1 MRPALTLWKDRD
13 PAAMR
18 LPGIRCGTLDGLPD
32 DPVDTVGRLAADG
45 VQFVQ
50 VHEPVDLT
58 DPDGASAVA
67 VLLVVRELTSHG
79 IAVDWTLRMADP
91 AQWRA
96 LSHLHPPAGVFRGS
110 TGEENDER
118 VVTAW
123 RGSFHIAKCGYR
135 RGPGFLE
142 IRDHRGGSFRRLV
155 VQAPRSTAFQ
165 GLLDGVPVIASASTE
180 RAMERYL
187 RENLLHRAGRYLWW
201 TPYRLRRWP
210 LSTTI
215 P

>member
-1 MRPALTLWKDRD
+1 MKPELTLWKDRD

-18 LPGIRCGTLDGLPD
+18 LPGIYYGALDGPPD
-32 DPVDTVGRLAADG
+32 NPVDVVAQLASDG
-45 VQFVQ
+45 VQFVR
-50 VHEPVDLT
+50 VPEPVDLT

-67 VLLVVRELTSHG
+67 VLLLVRELTSRG
-79 IAVDWTLRMADP
+79 IAADWTLRMADP

-96 LSHLHPPAGVFRGS
+96 LSHLHPPAALFRGS
-110 TGEENDER
+110 TGAEHEER

-123 RGSFHIAKCGYR
+123 RDSFHIAKCGYR

-142 IRDHRGGSFRRLV
+142 IRDHRWGSFRRLV
-155 VQAPRSTAFQ
+155 VNAPRSTAFQ
-165 GLLDGVPVIASASTE
+165 SLLDGVPVVASASTQRVLE
-180 RAMERYL
+180 RHL

>member
-1 MRPALTLWKDRD
+1 MRPGLTLWKDRD

-18 LPGIRCGTLDGLPD
+18 LPGIHGGTLAGPPD
-32 DPVDTVGRLAADG
+32 DPVHAVGQLAAEG
-45 VQFVQ
+45 VQFVE

-58 DPDGASAVA
+58 DQDGGSAVA
-67 VLLVVRELTSHG
+67 VLLLVRELTSHG
-79 IAVDWTLRMADP
+79 IAVDWTLRMPEPDR
-91 AQWRA
+91 WRA
-96 LSHLHPPAGVFRGS
+96 LSHLHPPAAVLRGP
-110 TGEENDER
+110 TGEDIDAH

-123 RGSFHIAKCGYR
+123 RDSFHIAKCGYR

-142 IRDHRGGSFRRLV
+142 IRDHRWNSFRRLV
-155 VQAPRSTAFQ
+155 VNAPRSRAFQ
-165 GLLDGVPVIASASTE
+165 GLLDGVPVVASATTE
-180 RAMERYL
+180 RALAGYL
-187 RENLLHRAGRYLWW
+187 RENLVHRAGRHLWW

>member
-1 MRPALTLWKDRD
+1 MRPELTLWRDRD
-13 PAAMR
+13 PAARR
-18 LPGIRCGTLDGLPD
+18 LPGIHCGTLDGPPD
-32 DPVDTVGRLAADG
+32 DPVDAVGQLAAEG

-50 VHEPVDLT
+50 VHELVDLT

-67 VLLVVRELTSHG
+67 VLLLIRELTGHG

-91 AQWRA
+91 AQWQA
-96 LSHLHPPAGVFRGS
+96 LSHLYPPAALFRGP
-110 TGEENDER
+110 TGQDNEEH

-142 IRDHRGGSFRRLV
+142 IRDHRWGSFRRLV
-155 VQAPRSTAFQ
+155 VQTPRSTAFQ
-165 GLLDGVPVIASASTE
+165 GLLDGVPVVASASTE
-180 RAMERYL
+180 RVLERHL
-187 RENLLHRAGRYLWW
+187 RENLVHRVGRYVWW

>member
-1 MRPALTLWKDRD
+1 VKPELTLWRDRD

-18 LPGIRCGTLDGLPD
+18 LPGIYCGTLDGPPD
-32 DPVDTVGRLAADG
+32 DPVDAVAQLASAG
-45 VQFVQ
+45 VQLIQ
-50 VHEPVDLT
+50 VPEPVDLT

-67 VLLVVRELTSHG
+67 VLLLVRELTSHG

-110 TGEENDER
+110 TGAENEDH

-142 IRDHRGGSFRRLV
+142 IRDHRWGSFRRLV
-155 VQAPRSTAFQ
+155 VNAPRSTAFQ
-165 GLLDGVPVIASASTE
+165 GLLDGVPAVASASTE
-180 RAMERYL
+180 RVLERYL
-187 RENLLHRAGRYLWW
+187 RENLVHRAGRYLWW

>member
-1 MRPALTLWKDRD
+1 MTPELTLWKDRD

-18 LPGIRCGTLDGLPD
+18 LPGIHYGTLDGPPD
-32 DPVDTVGRLAADG
+32 DPVDAVAELASDG

-67 VLLVVRELTSHG
+67 VLLLVRELTSHG

-91 AQWRA
+91 AQWQA
-96 LSHLHPPAGVFRGS
+96 LSHLYPPAAVFRGS
-110 TGEENDER
+110 TGAANEDH

-123 RGSFHIAKCGYR
+123 RDSFHIAKCGYR

-142 IRDHRGGSFRRLV
+142 IRDHRWGSFRRLV
-155 VQAPRSTAFQ
+155 VNAPRSTGFQ
-165 GLLDGVPVIASASTE
+165 GLLDGVPAVASASTE
-180 RAMERYL
+180 RVLERHL
-187 RENLLHRAGRYLWW
+187 RENLVHRAGRYLWW

>member
-1 MRPALTLWKDRD
+1 MRPELTLWKDRD

-18 LPGIRCGTLDGLPD
+18 LPGIFYGTLEGPPD
-32 DPVDTVGRLAADG
+32 NPVDAVGQLTSDG

-58 DPDGASAVA
+58 DPDGATAVA
-67 VLLVVRELTSHG
+67 VLLVIRELTSHG
-79 IAVDWTLRMADP
+79 IAVDWTLRMPDP
-91 AQWRA
+91 AEWRA
-96 LSHLHPPAGVFRGS
+96 LSHLHPPAAVFRGS
-110 TGEENDER
+110 KGAETEDH

-123 RGSFHIAKCGYR
+123 RDSFHIAKCGYR

-142 IRDHRGGSFRRLV
+142 IRDHRWGTFRRLV
-155 VQAPRSTAFQ
+155 VNAPRSTAFQ
-165 GLLDGVPVIASASTE
+165 GLLDGVPVVASASTE
-180 RAMERYL
+180 RILERHL
-187 RENLLHRAGRYLWW
+187 RENLVHRAGRYLWW

>member
-1 MRPALTLWKDRD
+1 MTTELTLWKDRD
-13 PAAMR
+13 AAAMR
-18 LPGIRCGTLDGLPD
+18 LPGIYHGALDRPPD
-32 DPVDTVGRLAADG
+32 DPVHAVAQLASEG
-45 VQFVQ
+45 VQFVR
-50 VHEPVDLT
+50 VPEPVDLT

-67 VLLVVRELTSHG
+67 VLLLVRELTGQG
-79 IAVDWTLRMADP
+79 IAVDWTLRTADP
-91 AQWRA
+91 AQWQA
-96 LSHLHPPAGVFRGS
+96 LSHLYPPAAVLRGS
-110 TGEENDER
+110 AGEKCDAG

-142 IRDHRGGSFRRLV
+142 IRDHRWGSLRRLV
-155 VQAPRSTAFQ
+155 VNAPRSTAFQ
-165 GLLDGVPVIASASTE
+165 RLLDGVPAVLSASTE
-180 RAMERYL
+180 RVLERHL
-187 RENLLHRAGRYLWW
+187 RENLVHRAGRYVWW

>member
-1 MRPALTLWKDRD
+1 MKPALTLWKDRD

-18 LPGIRCGTLDGLPD
+18 LPGVHCGTLEGPPEN
-32 DPVDTVGRLAADG
+32 PVHTVGQLASQG

-50 VHEPVDLT
+50 VHQPVDLT
-58 DPDGASAVA
+58 DPDGTSAVA
-67 VLLVVRELTSHG
+67 VLVLVRELTSHG
-79 IAVDWTLRMADP
+79 IAVDWTLRMDDP
-91 AQWRA
+91 DQWRP
-96 LSHLHPPAGVFRGS
+96 LSHLHPPAAVLHGS
-110 TGEENDER
+110 SGTENDEH
-118 VVTAW
+118 VVAAW

-142 IRDHRGGSFRRLV
+142 IRDHRWGSFRRLV
-155 VQAPRSTAFQ
+155 VQDPASTAFQ
-165 GLLDGVPVIASASTE
+165 GLLDGVPALASASTE
-180 RAMERYL
+180 RVL
-187 RENLLHRAGRYLWW
+187 RRHLHENLLHRAGRHLWW

>member
-1 MRPALTLWKDRD
+1 MTTELTLWKDRD

-18 LPGIRCGTLDGLPD
+18 LPGMYCGTLDGPPD
-32 DPVDTVGRLAADG
+32 NPVHAVGQLASEG
-45 VQFVQ
+45 VQFVR
-50 VHEPVDLT
+50 VPEPVDLT
-58 DPDGASAVA
+58 DPDSASAVA
-67 VLLVVRELTSHG
+67 VLLLVRELTGHG

-91 AQWRA
+91 AQWQA
-96 LSHLHPPAGVFRGS
+96 LSHLYPPAAVLRGA
-110 TGEENDER
+110 TGEENDAG

-123 RGSFHIAKCGYR
+123 RDSFHIAKCGYR

-142 IRDHRGGSFRRLV
+142 IRDHRWGSFRRLV
-155 VQAPRSTAFQ
+155 VNAPRSTAFQ
-165 GLLDGVPVIASASTE
+165 RLLDGVPVVATASTE
-180 RAMERYL
+180 RVLERHL
-187 RENLLHRAGRYLWW
+187 RENLVHRAGRHMWW

>member
-1 MRPALTLWKDRD
+1 MKPELTLWKDRD

-18 LPGIRCGTLDGLPD
+18 LPGIHYGTLDGPPD
-32 DPVDTVGRLAADG
+32 EPVDAVAQLAADG

-67 VLLVVRELTSHG
+67 VLLVIRELTSHG
-79 IAVDWTLRMADP
+79 IAVEWTLRTADP

-96 LSHLHPPAGVFRGS
+96 LSHLHPPAAVFRAS
-110 TGEENDER
+110 TGAETEGD
-118 VVTAW
+118 VVRAW

-142 IRDHRGGSFRRLV
+142 IRDHRWGSFRRLV

-165 GLLDGVPVIASASTE
+165 GLLDGVPAVASAATE
-180 RAMERYL
+180 RALAGHL
-187 RENLLHRAGRYLWW
+187 RENLLHRVGRHLWW

>member
-1 MRPALTLWKDRD
+1 MTTELTLWKDRD

-18 LPGIRCGTLDGLPD
+18 LPGMYCGTLDGPPD
-32 DPVDTVGRLAADG
+32 NPVHAVGQLASEG
-45 VQFVQ
+45 VQFVR
-50 VHEPVDLT
+50 VPEPVDLT

-67 VLLVVRELTSHG
+67 VLLLVRELTGHG

-91 AQWRA
+91 AQWQA
-96 LSHLHPPAGVFRGS
+96 LSHLYPPAAVLRGA
-110 TGEENDER
+110 TGEENDAG

-142 IRDHRGGSFRRLV
+142 IRDHRWGSFRRLV
-155 VQAPRSTAFQ
+155 VNAPRSTAFQ
-165 GLLDGVPVIASASTE
+165 RLLDGVPVVATASTE
-180 RAMERYL
+180 RVLERHL
-187 RENLLHRAGRYLWW
+187 RENLVHRAGRHMWW

>member
-1 MRPALTLWKDRD
+1 MKPQLTLWKDRD

-18 LPGIRCGTLDGLPD
+18 LPGIHCGTLDGPPD
-32 DPVDTVGRLAADG
+32 DPANAVAQLAADG

-67 VLLVVRELTSHG
+67 VLLAIRELTSHG
-79 IAVDWTLRMADP
+79 IAVDWTLRMPDP

-96 LSHLHPPAGVFRGS
+96 LSHLHPPATVFRGS
-110 TGEENDER
+110 TGEAREEL

-123 RGSFHIAKCGYR
+123 RDSFHIAKCGYR

-142 IRDHRGGSFRRLV
+142 IRDHRWGSFRRLV
-155 VQAPRSTAFQ
+155 VNAPRSTAFQ
-165 GLLDGVPVIASASTE
+165 GLLDGVPVVASASTE
-180 RAMERYL
+180 RVLERHL

>member
-1 MRPALTLWKDRD
+1 MTTELTLWKDRD

-18 LPGIRCGTLDGLPD
+18 LPGMYCGTLDGPPD
-32 DPVDTVGRLAADG
+32 NPVHAVGQLASEG
-45 VQFVQ
+45 VQFVR
-50 VHEPVDLT
+50 VPEPVDLT

-67 VLLVVRELTSHG
+67 VLLLVRELTGHG

-91 AQWRA
+91 AQWQA
-96 LSHLHPPAGVFRGS
+96 LSHLYPPEAVLRGA
-110 TGEENDER
+110 TGEENDAG

-142 IRDHRGGSFRRLV
+142 IRDHRWGSFRRLV
-155 VQAPRSTAFQ
+155 VNAPRSTAFQ
-165 GLLDGVPVIASASTE
+165 RLLDGVPAVATASTE
-180 RAMERYL
+180 RVLERHL
-187 RENLLHRAGRYLWW
+187 RENLVHRAGRHVWW